1 MLTDYNVLKKWQGDN
16 DFAFTHCLYVVLWIH
31 DIDAI
36 CIRMYTYGFMVH
48 FDGLKIYA
56 IG

>member
-1 MLTDYNVLKKWQGDN
+1 MKKAIVLKKWQGDN